1 MGLVTRSIRPCAPRS
16 APWATA
22 PRALLTLAV
31 LFLVAVALGPTGPA
45 GWFATPVAHAD
56 NTLVS
61 SSPANNETLPTSP
74 TSMTFVFA
82 EQLGPSATVI
92 TTCNGEA
99 FPVGNPQIGA
109 DGFTATVAVPNPMPK
124 GTCNV
129 LLTVSSPDAQP
140 NGQVGIT
147 FNITADAAV
156 VPTTPA
162 PAATTGSVPATD
174 ASGAVV
180 PASTAAPATVDPS
193 GTGTGTGTGGDGAAT
208 ADEGDDGPRVGG
220 PLGLARLVAT
230 LGLSVL
236 FGSLVLIVVA
246 WPEGVEYILTVRF
259 LRTVWL
265 VAIAASV
272 AVAILLT
279 AQQTGSSIGASLSPT
294 SWIDLTDSGP
304 GIAALARV
312 AFAGACGY
320 VVLRPERCL
329 EPQSQLMSLGL
340 PALAVATFGFSRS
353 GGDLPLLGAAVGVLH
368 ALAMAIWLGGV
379 VLLTRVVLAGPGE
392 DDLVHAVRGFSRLST
407 PALLATVVTGAVQTW
422 RLDRGA
428 LFDSSHGRIVLVK
441 AIAVAA
447 MVFVGLA
454 TRQFVSSR
462 LRKADSM
469 TSPMASRLR
478 RATGLEA
485 LGGVVVLALTAWML
499 SFTPAGLVDTGDGV
513 DYAYDQGRFV
523 LEDAGADLTV
533 FLTGG
538 VGPNGVRVEVVA
550 PETGLGAVQITFVP
564 PADTFASTVVLTL
577 PAELTGTGAAVL
589 PESEGVPLG
598 VAGLWTLRVS
608 VTTATGSQSA
618 EKTFVVE

>member
-1 MGLVTRSIRPCAPRS
+1 MSR
-16 APWATA
+16 
-22 PRALLTLAV
+22 AV
-31 LFLVAVALGPTGPA
+31 LVVAVATVALGPTGPGA
-45 GWFATPVAHAD
+45 GLATPVAHAD

-61 SSPANNETLPTSP
+61 STPANNETLPTSP

-99 FPVGNPQIGA
+99 FRVGNPQIGA
-109 DGFTATVAVPNPMPK
+109 DGVTATVAVPNPMPK

-147 FNITADAAV
+147 FNITADAVV
-156 VPTTPA
+156 VPTAPPA
-162 PAATTGSVPATD
+162 DPATTDPAVAATGSAVPA
-174 ASGAVV
+174 V
-180 PASTAAPATVDPS
+180 TAAPTPATS
-193 GTGTGTGTGGDGAAT
+193 TGQEAADAEDGS
-208 ADEGDDGPRVGG
+208 RVGG
-220 PLGLARLVAT
+220 ALGLARLVAT
-230 LGLSVL
+230 LALAVL

-259 LRTVWL
+259 LRAAWL
-265 VAIAASV
+265 LSIAGSV
-272 AVAILLT
+272 AVAILMT
-279 AQQTGSSIGASLSPT
+279 AQETNTSIGSSLSPT
-294 SWIDLTDSGP
+294 AWIDLRDSAA

-312 AFAGACGY
+312 ALAGACGY

-353 GGDLPLLGAAVGVLH
+353 GGDLALLGSAVGVLH
-368 ALAMAIWLGGV
+368 ALAMAVWLGGV
-379 VLLTRVVLAGPGE
+379 VLVTRVVLAGPGE

-407 PALLATVVTGAVQTW
+407 PALLATVATGAVQTW

-441 AIAVAA
+441 AVTVAA

-454 TRQFVSSR
+454 TRQFVASR
-462 LRKADSM
+462 LRAADSM

-478 RATGLEA
+478 RATGIEA
-485 LGGVVVLALTAWML
+485 LGGVVVLALTAWLL
-499 SFTPAGLVDTGDGV
+499 SFTPAGLVDTGDGI
-513 DYAYDQGRFV
+513 DYDDDRVRFV
-523 LEDAGADLTV
+523 LEEVGADLTV

-538 VGPNGVRVEVVA
+538 VGPNGVRVEVDA

-564 PADTFASTVVLTL
+564 PPDTFASTVVLTL
-577 PAELTGTGAAVL
+577 PTELAGTGAAVL

-598 VAGLWTLRVS
+598 VAGLWTMRVS
-608 VTTATGSQSA
+608 ATTAIGTQA
-618 EKTFVVE
+618 DEKTFVVE